1 VANVTLAST
10 LANDTRRFGRVAL
23 VHDWLVTYAGSERVV
38 EQILQLFPQ
47 ADLYSVVDFFPES
60 QRGVLGGKHAT
71 TSFIQHLPRA
81 RQSFRHYLPL
91 MPLAIEQ
98 FDLSSYDLV
107 ISSSHAVAKGI
118 LTGPHQVHVS
128 YVHSPI
134 RYAWDLQHQY
144 LCEAGLQRGLKSWIV
159 RLLLHY
165 MRIWDQRTAHGVD
178 AFVANSAFV
187 KRRIRKAYGTEATVV
202 YPPVNVERFELSN
215 RHEDFYLVASRMV
228 PYKRIPLIVEAF
240 AAMPSR
246 RLVVI
251 GDGADFAR
259 AKTRATPNVTLLGYQ
274 PDAVLV
280 DYMQRARAFVM
291 AAEEDFGI
299 SVVEAQACGTPVI
312 ALGRGGAREIV
323 VDSPDPELG
332 TGLFFG
338 EQSVASIVDAVE
350 RFERQPPLAAE
361 VCRRNAMRFTE
372 ERFRNEFLSV
382 VERAVDASKEFAD
395 TPPPVVRR
403 WHSA

>member
-1 VANVTLAST
+1 MANVTLAAT
-10 LANDTRRFGRVAL
+10 LASDTRRFGRVAL
-23 VHDWLVTYAGSERVV
+23 VHDWLAAYAGSEKVV
-38 EQILQLFPQ
+38 EQILQLFPH
-47 ADLYSVVDFFPES
+47 ADLYSIVDFFPES
-60 QRGVLGGKHAT
+60 QRSVLGGKRAH

-81 RQSFRHYLPL
+81 RKSFRAYLPL

-107 ISSSHAVAKGI
+107 ISSSHAVAKGV

-144 LCEAGLQRGLKSWIV
+144 LAEAGMQRGMKSWIV

-165 MRIWDQRTAHGVD
+165 IRIWDQRTAHGVD

-187 KRRIRKAYGTEATVV
+187 GRRIRKAYGSEATVV
-202 YPPVNVERFELSN
+202 YPPVDVERFELGTQ
-215 RHEDFYLVASRMV
+215 HEDFYLIASRMV

-251 GDGADFAR
+251 GDGTDFAR
-259 AKTRATPNVTLLGYQ
+259 AKASATPNVTLLGYQ

-280 DYMQRARAFVM
+280 DYMQRARAFVF

-312 ALGRGGAREIV
+312 ALGRGGVREIV
-323 VDSPDPELG
+323 IDSADPERG
-332 TGLFFG
+332 TGLFFE
-338 EQSVASIVDAVE
+338 EQTVASIVDAVE
-350 RFERQPPLAAE
+350 RFEQRPAFRGE
-361 VCRRNAMRFTE
+361 VCRRNALRFTA
-372 ERFRNEFLSV
+372 ERFKHEFMDV
-382 VERAVDASKEFAD
+382 VERAMHDNKGFAD
-395 TPPPVVRR
+395 AQPALQYRR
-403 WHSA
+403 SA